1 MILVAAGP
9 GCAGRRVPTVSG
21 MDNALGRFIRARREL
36 IAPATVGLPEGTRRR
51 TPGLRREE
59 LALLAGI
66 SIDYLVR
73 LEQGR
78 DQHPSAQVL
87 EALGRVLALDDEAL
101 AHLHALA
108 ADRPARRRPR
118 RRAEQVRPSLVR
130 LVEGM
135 TDQPA
140 FITGRYLDVLAANAL
155 ASALE
160 PRVRARPQRGARD
173 VPGDGG
179 VRRLRRR
186 RARARGHRG
195 GAARE
200 RRHRPR
206 RPAADRARRRAVLEE
221 PRVPPPVGAPG
232 RAQQDHGAQA
242 VPQPARRRARRS
254 ATTRWRSAATDG
266 QLLVVYSAEPG
277 SRDEQALQ
285 LLAQLV
291 HSDREDRAGGLVASK
306 ERVEPA

>member
-1 MILVAAGP
+1 
-9 GCAGRRVPTVSG
+9 

-36 IAPATVGLPEGTRRR
+36 IAPAAVGLPEGTRRR

-78 DQHPSAQVL
+78 DRHPSAQVL

-108 ADRPARRRPR
+108 TDRPARRRPR
-118 RRAEQVRPSLVR
+118 RRAEQVRPSLQR

-155 ASALE
+155 ATALS
-160 PRVRARPQRGARD
+160 
-173 VPGDGG
+173 
-179 VRRLRRR
+179 
-186 RARARGHRG
+186 
-195 GAARE
+195 
-200 RRHRPR
+200 
-206 RPAADRARRRAVLEE
+206 PAF
-221 PRVPPPVGAPG
+221 APG
-232 RAQQDHGAQA
+232 RNVVRETFLSTAACGTYPELEKVRADTAAALRASVGTDLDDPRLTELVGELSLKSPEFRRLWARQDVRNKTTGRKLYNNPLVGELTLGYDTLEISGA
-242 VPQPARRRARRS
+242 
-254 ATTRWRSAATDG
+254 DG

-277 SRDEQALQ
+277 SRDEQALR
-285 LLAQLV
+285 LLATLV
-291 HSDREDRAGGLVASK
+291 HDDREDRAVGLAGLRDR
-306 ERVEPA
+306 EAAGP